1 MQFWWIMLQS
11 MGKAIGMQSRN
22 TLACRDVGKAAGS
35 DGQIISD
42 QT

>member
-1 MQFWWIMLQS
+1 
-11 MGKAIGMQSRN
+11 MQSRN